1 MGCGLSKTSRL
12 CVKLWPNP
20 LNATQDVPGASL
32 GRVNERLAGGQP
44 GTLTAWLRHRQR
56 QMLQRYCVQKL
67 TRVRCFCMY
76 LLIVMSLQGCWPS
89 AQSISGIRALH

>member
-1 MGCGLSKTSRL
+1 LS
-12 CVKLWPNP
+12 
-20 LNATQDVPGASL
+20 QDVKGVPL

-67 TRVRCFCMY
+67 TRVRC
-76 LLIVMSLQGCWPS
+76 PP
-89 AQSISGIRALH
+89 

>member
-1 MGCGLSKTSRL
+1 M
-12 CVKLWPNP
+12 W
-20 LNATQDVPGASL
+20 QDVKGVPL

-67 TRVRCFCMY
+67 TRVRLPM
-76 LLIVMSLQGCWPS
+76 LASTRRVP
-89 AQSISGIRALH
+89 AE